1 MKHDNTWYAKLAHDL
16 GHDGYVNLAEIRQAE
31 AREARNTAATAKWAY
46 SRDCGDYTA
55 GSDGGR
61 YLVMRDG
68 RTWRVS
74 AWPSGNGSEIAVRRI
89 TGIRTL
95 AEAKGLALACPCF
108 RCGLASPLVQMTP
121 VVPERPG
128 QRTGPRPAFRCLD
141 ESVCLA
147 ERRRLRGTEPAR
159 MDLATL
165 TQMRS

>member
-1 MKHDNTWYAKLAHDL
+1 MKHTNEWYNALAHDL

-31 AREARNTAATAKWAY
+31 AREARNTAATAKWRRRSGTY
-46 SRDCGDYTA
+46 HLDLDVNY
-55 GSDGGR
+55 
-61 YLVMRDG
+61 YLIQRAP
-68 RTWRVS
+68 RTDLWEIS
-74 AWPSGNGSEIAVRRI
+74 AWPSGAGQERYVRRQS
-89 TGIRTL
+89 GIRTL
-95 AEAKGLALACPCF
+95 TEAKSLAVAQPCF
-108 RCGLASPLVQMTP
+108 RCGLACPLPFMTP

-165 TQMRS
+165 SQMRS